1 MIKVIGFELIKLLSK
16 SNKVYCVSRSV
27 DSILIL
33 REKLSNPENLF
44 YLKADICKLD
54 QQAVNE
60 WIQEDEVDVLINNAG
75 MLINKPFR
83 NCLTFKLDN
92 LETHLDD
99 FKLGSID
106 FGDQLNGPA
115 VQASMKR

>member
-1 MIKVIGFELIKLLSK
+1 
-16 SNKVYCVSRSV
+16 
-27 DSILIL
+27 
-33 REKLSNPENLF
+33 
-44 YLKADICKLD
+44 
-54 QQAVNE
+54 
-60 WIQEDEVDVLINNAG
+60 

-83 NCLTFKLDN
+83 NCLTFKLDS

-106 FGDQLNGPA
+106 FNDSINGPA